1 MLSILYFLI
10 TIGYWN
16 KGNSTSVLTL
26 ADVLLH
32 LFIYCVV
39 ADRVLFVVI
48 AFFKTISAENVQ
60 LSETKL
66 MRSSLSQNGLKK
78 LYIIFWFFESFIL
91 FYIASL
97 EVFVEARDSSLT
109 NQRIGQTRVLI
120 VIEDVN
126 DNAPVIHVDYI
137 VNNKDDQGNE
147 SWFFEIVYFGR

>member
-1 MLSILYFLI
+1 M
-10 TIGYWN
+10 
-16 KGNSTSVLTL
+16 
-26 ADVLLH
+26 
-32 LFIYCVV
+32 
-39 ADRVLFVVI
+39 
-48 AFFKTISAENVQ
+48 
-60 LSETKL
+60 
-66 MRSSLSQNGLKK
+66 
-78 LYIIFWFFESFIL
+78 